1 VGDEIGHLF
10 VTDFATPRLEAL
22 IQQVGAEDGYRYAH
36 CYEEIHFGFDFP
48 AGFSVGEWQC
58 GRVFCDAFEVRWKQ
72 MRGGWRVCLLGESQ
86 IPRWLEEAVHE
97 VTPVLS
103 PRRITKDQRSEQARD
118 WRLKKFQT
126 QLTQQILV
134 GGYLPVKGEGQAGF
148 FTDTRVPHQLRYPY
162 QIPPLSR
169 LQRQEQLMLIGVQY
183 VSRGVVS
190 YIRYRRLEEYE
201 QPE

>member
-1 VGDEIGHLF
+1 MGDEIGHLF

-58 GRVFCDAFEVRWKQ
+58 GRVFCDAFEVHWKQ

-86 IPRWLEEAVHE
+86 IPRWLEE
-97 VTPVLS
+97 
-103 PRRITKDQRSEQARD
+103 QARD

-126 QLTQQILV
+126 QPTQQILV
-134 GGYLPVKGEGQAGF
+134 GGYLPVKGEEQIGF
-148 FTDTRVPHQLRYPY
+148 FTATRIPRQLWYPY
-162 QIPPLSR
+162 QIPPFSKGGQGG

-190 YIRYRRLEEYE
+190 YTRYRRLEKYE